1 MPGALA
7 PEQAVLAS
15 PVVRVHLSRYM
26 VVDHSPS
33 ANSPNLPSA
42 GMQLQPER
50 KGRNY
55 NPSAK
60 RWAPSGRYKAIGYK
74 LERNRQIRP
83 RKLAKPTVVLGL
95 TRPLQSKRCALKIT

>member
-15 PVVRVHLSRYM
+15 PVVRVRLSRYL
-26 VVDHSPS
+26 VVDHNPS

-55 NPSAK
+55 NPSAN
-60 RWAPSGRYKAIGYK
+60 RWAPLGRYKAIGYK
-74 LERNRQIRP
+74 PERNRQIRP

-95 TRPLQSKRCALKIT
+95 TRSLQSKRCALKIT